1 MHQINIPEWAW
12 QLGARNRIAT
22 IEAPRTALLVVDL
35 QNVFMAEGQPLANV
49 YARDIVPNVNRMAAA
64 ARHAGSLVVFLR
76 HTISDA
82 EPYRMTEW
90 QKRMSHWVDGKE
102 IPLRPHQSGHAL
114 YPELDVQ
121 PQDLIVDKHRF
132 SPFKANSSALHEML
146 TARGIDTVIVCGTVT
161 NVCCEST
168 ARDAEMLGYRVF
180 FIMDA
185 TAALSDEQH
194 NASLMSMASVFA
206 DVRSTADMLDLYGAS
221 ARA

>member
-1 MHQINIPEWAW
+1 MHQINIPEWAR
-12 QLGARNRIAT
+12 QLGARNHIAS

-35 QNVFMAEGQPLANV
+35 QNAFIAEGQPLANV
-49 YARDIVPNVNRMAAA
+49 HARDIVPNVNQMAAA
-64 ARHAGSLVVFLR
+64 ARNAGSLVVFLR

-90 QKRMSHWVDGKE
+90 QKRFSHWIDGRE
-102 IPLRPHQSGHAL
+102 VPLRPHQSGHAL
-114 YPELDVQ
+114 YAELDVQ
-121 PQDLIVDKHRF
+121 HQDLIVDKHRF
-132 SPFKANSSALHEML
+132 SPFKPNSSTLHETL

-194 NASLMSMASVFA
+194 NASLMSMASIFA
-206 DVRSTADMLDLYGAS
+206 DVRSTADMVALLR
-221 ARA
+221 AR